1 MDNYPSELPSPLLED
16 PQEDFLPCLTL
27 SPSHVSWDHLSNKL
41 FEILVSEFALGKTQ
55 TKVLNSHTNSERE
68 VETIPIIILYMCN
81 LMLGEVK

>member
-1 MDNYPSELPSPLLED
+1 MLED
-16 PQEDFLPCLTL
+16 PQEDFLPCFTS
-27 SPSHVSWDHLSNKL
+27 SPSHVSWDHLPNKL
-41 FEILVSEFALGKTQ
+41 YEIVVSEFALGETQ